1 MTNGLQ
7 VSTSG
12 GSATSLSYDLNG
24 NLLSDGTNSYAWD
37 AENRMIKITYPG
49 TGNYSTFSY
58 DGGGRNVDIVETV
71 AGSVTSTKQFVWAGL
86 TRCESRDASSLI
98 ISAYY
103 LRGFMTS
110 GAKYFYGIDSDQ
122 SIKQITNASGSLQSQ
137 YSYDP
142 YGRLVKLAEAIPSDF
157 GFTGSYYHPRSQLNL
172 MVFRNY
178 SSTLGKWLS
187 RDPIGEMGGTN
198 LSSYVMNAPASFID
212 PLGLAK
218 NPRDMTCQE
227 LADEIGRLNDELI
240 NRNNAMGKN
249 KNNLPV
255 DDTHGVVFGNVQS
268 RIRDLLGEFAS
279 RPCNQ
284 DLPADVWKWRR
295 ALNRSQTNILSGTKT
310 FQTGLSLWF
319 YPTVAGIGAAAAA
332 GWAAA
337 QAAAGQAAGWAPA
350 LGL

>member
-1 MTNGLQ
+1 
-7 VSTSG
+7 
-12 GSATSLSYDLNG
+12 
-24 NLLSDGTNSYAWD
+24 
-37 AENRMIKITYPG
+37 
-49 TGNYSTFSY
+49 
-58 DGGGRNVDIVETV
+58 
-71 AGSVTSTKQFVWAGL
+71 
-86 TRCESRDASSLI
+86 
-98 ISAYY
+98 
-103 LRGFMTS
+103 
-110 GAKYFYGIDSDQ
+110 
-122 SIKQITNASGSLQSQ
+122 
-137 YSYDP
+137 
-142 YGRLVKLAEAIPSDF
+142 
-157 GFTGSYYHPRSQLNL
+157 

-284 DLPADVWKWRR
+284 DLPADVWKWATCPKPKPNQHPERDKNLPNCLRR
-295 ALNRSQTNILSGTKT
+295 GFIQR
-310 FQTGLSLWF
+310 W
-319 YPTVAGIGAAAAA
+319 PE
-332 GWAAA
+332 
-337 QAAAGQAAGWAPA
+337 
-350 LGL
+350 